1 MTMRLKAECCLSVI
15 DGRHVPPPAVTP
27 LVPNATP
34 GQTRAYETSLAEYTK
49 KLDDFESAE
58 GSAASAI
65 NSTLSPEVESLLKDT
80 TNPRDMWNIL
90 REKLNT
96 ATSRTLQRSVTHAFN
111 SAKHDGK
118 ETVQAYF
125 RRLRDFQRQ
134 LAGSEEEISDTQII
148 SKVLNTL
155 PEVYRPKIAAIEDCG
170 DLTID
175 LLEKALV
182 GWQSSMNISG
192 GSSSSS
198 ALTTRVGGRK
208 PFGKG
213 RGKLFQ

>member
-1 MTMRLKAECCLSVI
+1 
-15 DGRHVPPPAVTP
+15 
-27 LVPNATP
+27 
-34 GQTRAYETSLAEYTK
+34 
-49 KLDDFESAE
+49 
-58 GSAASAI
+58 
-65 NSTLSPEVESLLKDT
+65 
-80 TNPRDMWNIL
+80 MWNIL

-111 SAKHDGK
+111 SAKNDGK

-125 RRLRDFQRQ
+125 HRLRDFQCQ
-134 LAGSEEEISDTQII
+134 LAGSEEEFSDTQII

-155 PEVYRPKIAAIEDCG
+155 PEVYRPKIATIEDHG

-182 GWQSSMNISG
+182 SWQSSMNITG
-192 GSSSSS
+192 GSSSSF
-198 ALTTRVGGRK
+198 ALTTQVGERK

-213 RGKLFQ
+213 QGKPFWKSDNVSKDSRKCEVEC